1 MKVLLKIKSGCI
13 RIMIM
18 RIQILVRLREG
29 VLDVQGKAVER
40 NLPEH
45 GIGHV
50 RLGKLIELD
59 VEADSFAAAKEK
71 LIPLCQT
78 VLTNP
83 ILETFEI
90 REAH

>member
-1 MKVLLKIKSGCI
+1 
-13 RIMIM
+13 M
-18 RIQILVRLREG
+18 RVQILVRLKEG

-40 NLPEH
+40 NLPEQ
-45 GIGHV
+45 GIEHV

-59 VEADSFAAAKEK
+59 VDADSFEAAKDK
-71 LIPLCQT
+71 LIPLCQN

-90 REAH
+90 REAR